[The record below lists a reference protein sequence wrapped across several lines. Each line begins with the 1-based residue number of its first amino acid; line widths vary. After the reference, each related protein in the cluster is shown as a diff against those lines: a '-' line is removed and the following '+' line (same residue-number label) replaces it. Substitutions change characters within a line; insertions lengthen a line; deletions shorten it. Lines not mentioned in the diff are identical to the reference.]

1 MEFIHFL
8 LSYELLKVVC
18 FICIYIQ
25 MLSNLINNKNHV
37 ITNNVS

>member
-18 FICIYIQ
+18 L

>member
-18 FICIYIQ
+18 F

-37 ITNNVS
+37 LTNNVS